1 MDLLE
6 TYLKMDLFY
15 FVFVS
20 AAQVNMSHTHNDIGE
35 VVIIVVVTMC
45 FWLAIHRQSVVVVD
59 RVTDLATY
67 TDRV

>member
-1 MDLLE
+1 
-6 TYLKMDLFY
+6 
-15 FVFVS
+15 
-20 AAQVNMSHTHNDIGE
+20 MSHTHNNISE

-59 RVTDLATY
+59 RVTDLATH